1 MRRLAI
7 GCLLLSTLLPTAA
20 FSRGGG
26 TGGHHSASTMGGSVL
41 GGTMTNSIATGG
53 AAGTSLA
60 APGTNAS
67 GTALSGGGTAF
78 SGGPALG
85 TEILPS
91 TAKIARPLVW
101 FRRSARAVS
110 ERTLREAIA
119 LRACRAG

>member
-26 TGGHHSASTMGGSVL
+26 MGGHHSASTMGGSVL
-41 GGTMTNSIATGG
+41 GGPMTNSIATGG

-85 TEILPS
+85 TGNPS
-91 TAKIARPLVW
+91 VDSEDRKAAHM
-101 FRRSARAVS
+101 VS
-110 ERTLREAIA
+110 SI
-119 LRACRAG
+119 CKGC